1 MSNEVNMDKET
12 RLDNIM
18 DEFSNT
24 PLDILDDKDKREVCE
39 IILTKKMQSEES
51 AKGDRR
57 DLLVSSLGCILISL
71 VALIPIILPVM
82 VIDDMDEGLT
92 AVSAMTSLILFIVG
106 YKIAPYMGTNKWLTA
121 FTITGVTLAIAL
133 ISVFTGG

>member
-82 VIDDMDEGLT
+82 VIDDMNEGLT

>member
-12 RLDNIM
+12 RLDIII

-24 PLDILDDKDKREVCE
+24 PLDILDDKDRREVCE

-82 VIDDMDEGLT
+82 VIDDMDEGLS
-92 AVSAMTSLILFIVG
+92 AVSTITSLILFIVG

-121 FTITGVTLAIAL
+121 FTITGITLAIAL

>member
-12 RLDNIM
+12 RLDIII

-39 IILTKKMQSEES
+39 IILTKKMQSEEF

-82 VIDDMDEGLT
+82 VIDDMDEGLS
-92 AVSAMTSLILFIVG
+92 AVSTMTSLILFIVG

-121 FTITGVTLAIAL
+121 FTITGITLAIAL

>member
-82 VIDDMDEGLT
+82 VIDDMDEGLS
-92 AVSAMTSLILFIVG
+92 AVSIITSLILFIVG

-121 FTITGVTLAIAL
+121 FTMTGVTLAIAL
-133 ISVFTGG
+133 ISAFTGG

>member
-92 AVSAMTSLILFIVG
+92 AVSTMTSLILFIVG

-133 ISVFTGG
+133 ISAFTGG

>member
-12 RLDNIM
+12 RLDIII

-82 VIDDMDEGLT
+82 VIDDMDEGLS
-92 AVSAMTSLILFIVG
+92 AVSTITSLILFIVG

-121 FTITGVTLAIAL
+121 FTITGITLAIAL

>member
-12 RLDNIM
+12 RLDIII

-51 AKGDRR
+51 AKGNRR

-92 AVSAMTSLILFIVG
+92 AVSTMTSLILFIVG

-133 ISVFTGG
+133 ISAFTGG

>member
-1 MSNEVNMDKET
+1 MSNEENMDKET
-12 RLDNIM
+12 RLDVII

-39 IILTKKMQSEES
+39 IILTKKMQSEKS

-92 AVSAMTSLILFIVG
+92 AVSTMTSLILFIVG

-121 FTITGVTLAIAL
+121 FTITGITLAIAL

>member
-1 MSNEVNMDKET
+1 MSNEENMDKET
-12 RLDNIM
+12 RLDVII

-39 IILTKKMQSEES
+39 IILTKKMQSEKS

-82 VIDDMDEGLT
+82 VIDDMDEGLS
-92 AVSAMTSLILFIVG
+92 AVSTMTSLILFIVG

-121 FTITGVTLAIAL
+121 FTITGITLAIAL

>member
-12 RLDNIM
+12 RLDIII

-82 VIDDMDEGLT
+82 VIDDMDEGLS
-92 AVSAMTSLILFIVG
+92 AVSTITSLILFIVG
-106 YKIAPYMGTNKWLTA
+106 YKIAPYIGTNKWLTA
-121 FTITGVTLAIAL
+121 FTITGITLAIAL

>member
-12 RLDNIM
+12 RLDIII

-82 VIDDMDEGLT
+82 VIDDMNEGLS
-92 AVSAMTSLILFIVG
+92 AVSTITSLILFIVG

-121 FTITGVTLAIAL
+121 FTITGITLAIAL

>member
-82 VIDDMDEGLT
+82 VIDDMDEGFM
-92 AVSAMTSLILFIVG
+92 AVSAVTSLILFIVG

-133 ISVFTGG
+133 ISAFTGG

>member
-1 MSNEVNMDKET
+1 
-12 RLDNIM
+12 
-18 DEFSNT
+18 
-24 PLDILDDKDKREVCE
+24 
-39 IILTKKMQSEES
+39 MQSEES

-57 DLLVSSLGCILISL
+57 NLLVSSLGCILISL

-133 ISVFTGG
+133 ISAFTGG

>member
-51 AKGDRR
+51 AKGNRR

-92 AVSAMTSLILFIVG
+92 AVSTMTSLILFIVG

-121 FTITGVTLAIAL
+121 FTITGITLAIAL

>member
-82 VIDDMDEGLT
+82 VIDDMNEGLT

-133 ISVFTGG
+133 ISAFTGG

>member
-1 MSNEVNMDKET
+1 MSNEVNMDRET

-92 AVSAMTSLILFIVG
+92 AVSTMTSLILFIVG

-133 ISVFTGG
+133 ISAFTGG

>member
-12 RLDNIM
+12 RLDIII

-82 VIDDMDEGLT
+82 VIDDMNEGLM
-92 AVSAMTSLILFIVG
+92 AVSDITSLILFIVG
-106 YKIAPYMGTNKWLTA
+106 YKIAPYLGTNKWLTA
-121 FTITGVTLAIAL
+121 FTMTGVTLAIAL

>member
-12 RLDNIM
+12 RLDIII

-82 VIDDMDEGLT
+82 VIDDMDEGLS
-92 AVSAMTSLILFIVG
+92 AVSTMTSLILFIVG

-121 FTITGVTLAIAL
+121 FTITGITLAIAL

>member
-12 RLDNIM
+12 RLDIII

-24 PLDILDDKDKREVCE
+24 PLDILDDKDRREVCE

-82 VIDDMDEGLT
+82 VIDDMDEGLS
-92 AVSAMTSLILFIVG
+92 AVSTMTSLILFIVG

-121 FTITGVTLAIAL
+121 FTITGITLAIAL